1 MLVLS
6 RHVSEKIHIGS
17 EITITVVRIA
27 GDKVRIG
34 IDAPP
39 ELNILRDELVPNSKD
54 EDNGHLGN
62 ENEEA
67 A

>member
-6 RHVSEKIHIGS
+6 RHKDERIFIAGGS
-17 EITITVVRIA
+17 IVLTIADIR

-39 ELNILRDELVPNSKD
+39 SIDIHR
-54 EDNGHLGN
+54 
-62 ENEEA
+62 EEVFKA
-67 A
+67 IRREREGGER

>member
-6 RHVSEKIHIGS
+6 RHVSEKIHIGP

-39 ELNILRDELVPNSKD
+39 DLNILRDELVPNSED
-54 EDNGHLGN
+54 EDNGQLGN

>member
-54 EDNGHLGN
+54 DL
-62 ENEEA
+62 EE
-67 A
+67 

>member
-39 ELNILRDELVPNSKD
+39 DLNILRDELVPNSED
-54 EDNGHLGN
+54 EDNGQLGN